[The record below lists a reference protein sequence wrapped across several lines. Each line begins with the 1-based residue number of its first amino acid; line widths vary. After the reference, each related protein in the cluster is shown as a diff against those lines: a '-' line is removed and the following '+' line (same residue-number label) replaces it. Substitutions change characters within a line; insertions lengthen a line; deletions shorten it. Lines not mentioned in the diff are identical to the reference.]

1 MKLEIEI
8 CQNFCKQNKIN
19 IEVNI
24 EVIIEISSFIHFKGY
39 GDN

>member
-8 CQNFCKQNKIN
+8 CQNFCKQNLIN

-24 EVIIEISSFIHFKGY
+24 EVNIEISSFIHFKGY

>member
-8 CQNFCKQNKIN
+8 CQKQNKIN

-24 EVIIEISSFIHFKGY
+24 EISSFIHFKGY
-39 GDN
+39 EDN